1 MKLMLPKVVTVAYV
15 RFQLY
20 GFEWENFWSAFL
32 KLVAHGSSK
41 MDSKPLLLPKL
52 ASFPMLVIFC
62 LPAAFDAS
70 VALFAFVFVSVRNCA
85 NCVVKGGKLECN
97 QRHGP

>member
-1 MKLMLPKVVTVAYV
+1 MECFSEIGRTWKFKD
-15 RFQLY
+15 
-20 GFEWENFWSAFL
+20 GL
-32 KLVAHGSSK
+32 KTTTTAV
-41 MDSKPLLLPKL
+41 LPKL

-85 NCVVKGGKLECN
+85 NCDVKGGK
-97 QRHGP
+97 

>member
-1 MKLMLPKVVTVAYV
+1 MESYEPDTPKSCYRRLREVSAV
-15 RFQLY
+15 
-20 GFEWENFWSAFL
+20 GFDWENFWSAFL

-41 MDSKPLLLPKL
+41 MDSKPRLLPKL

-85 NCVVKGGKLECN
+85 NCVVKGGK
-97 QRHGP
+97 